1 MKEDRPTFTT
11 AVTTYTSKLHQD
23 SAEPANLDKRLDLFW
38 KVCIAYVNFGRV
50 PLYPKHTTD

>member
-23 SAEPANLDKRLDLFW
+23 SAEPANLDKRLND
-38 KVCIAYVNFGRV
+38 K
-50 PLYPKHTTD
+50 